1 MAEIIFVEQSHEIL
15 AKSWDDCPMDD
26 VDRPT
31 GLVADVARTCYK
43 SKPRKLKGWD
53 SPYSDVR
60 HDARVDADDMLV
72 TSLRD
77 SGHHAMLEF
86 GWLAVRFKT
95 SIGVSRELIRHRLFS
110 FAEESTRYCNFNKKG
125 FEFVM
130 PIGIEEEQRALVTAT
145 CKFAADNYEW
155 LTKFGARSEQA
166 RALLPLCTATTVNV
180 GGNLREWRHCLQ
192 LRTAKTAHPEIRA
205 LMTPLLIELKHEVPV
220 IFDDIEPAD
229 D

>member
-1 MAEIIFVEQSHEIL
+1 MAEISFVEQSHEIL

-53 SPYSDVR
+53 SPYSDER

-72 TSLRD
+72 ESLRD

-86 GWLAVRFKT
+86 GWLAVRFRT

-110 FAEESTRYCNFNKKG
+110 FAEQSTRYVNFGKKG

-130 PIGIEEEQRALVTAT
+130 PLGIEDEQKALVTAT
-145 CKFAADNYEW
+145 CKFAADNYEL
-155 LTKFGARSEQA
+155 LTTLGARPEQA
-166 RALLPLCTATTVNV
+166 RAVLPLCTATTVNC
-180 GGNLREWRHCLQ
+180 GGNLREWRHAFQ
-192 LRTAKTAHPEIRA
+192 LRTAKGAHPEIRA
-205 LMTPLLIELKHEVPV
+205 LMAPLLAELKEQVPV
-220 IFDDIEPAD
+220 IFDDIEAAD